1 MNEFLSLD
9 DKQDVYVRATDLD
22 ALSCRVSCHR
32 KGYFQDPYSMALYQ
46 AYRQYLGFCRGYTAM
61 SSQRVL
67 REAFQNKLPLINRG
81 TYLRTMSV
89 DWVMEEFTR
98 NAKDERVQI
107 VSLGSGMDTR
117 SFTMLKK
124 YKNMVYHEIDFPE
137 STRIKKLAISGS
149 EHLSQIVNAKLVTVE
164 ISNGESFRRINSDL
178 HTSNYH
184 LYGKDLRL
192 IDDYATLLKDFD
204 PTIPT
209 LVLSECCLCYLPME
223 DNERLITKFRD
234 LNPAMT
240 GFLIYEPMALGDNF
254 GKTMKSNLQK
264 GKGIKLPTFE
274 SLPDLSVRLS
284 FLGETCG
291 LENIRLTDMSFVG
304 GYSKPTNEGGWIEF
318 KELYRISRLEWID
331 EVEEITLLL
340 KHYCLCY
347 GEYTNGLLKFK
358 ESDPK
363 EYRWIK

>member
-1 MNEFLSLD
+1 
-9 DKQDVYVRATDLD
+9 
-22 ALSCRVSCHR
+22 
-32 KGYFQDPYSMALYQ
+32 
-46 AYRQYLGFCRGYTAM
+46 M
-61 SSQRVL
+61 SSQRIL

-81 TYLRTMSV
+81 TYLRTMSL
-89 DWVMEEFTR
+89 DWVMEEFTK
-98 NAKDERVQI
+98 NAADERVQI
-107 VSLGSGMDTR
+107 ISLGSGMDTR

-124 YKNMVYHEIDFPE
+124 YKNMTYHEIDFPE
-137 STRIKKLAISGS
+137 STRIKKLAITNNQQ
-149 EHLSQIVNAKLVTVE
+149 LSQIVNTKHVTVE
-164 ISNGESFRRINSDL
+164 INSAQGFQRVNCDL

-184 LYGKDLRL
+184 LYGRDLRQVEE
-192 IDDYATLLKDFD
+192 YSTLLKDFD
-204 PTIPT
+204 HKVPT

-223 DNERLITKFRD
+223 DNERLITKFREMSPD
-234 LNPAMT
+234 LL

-274 SLPDLSVRLS
+274 SLPDLDVRLS
-284 FLGETCG
+284 FLRDTCG
-291 LENIRLTDMSFVG
+291 FENIRLTDLSYVG
-304 GYSKPTNEGGWIEF
+304 GYSKPTNKGGWIEF

-347 GEYTNGLLKFK
+347 GEYTNGVMKFE

-363 EYRWIK
+363 EYRWIKS